1 LSTSEQIR
9 LQFLVLRTQS
19 GDERA
24 FSQLHKEFGD
34 RTFRYLLGLVGDD
47 VASDIHQEVWLAVY
61 KKISGLA
68 NPAAF
73 RTWLY
78 QITRYRALDY
88 LRASKR
94 RNDVLNDLEGGGDAA
109 EIPVEPVEMTLSEQ
123 SVLESA
129 VSQLPASQRDA
140 VILRY
145 WEEMSYVEIALVVGC
160 SIGTV
165 RSRLHHAKLKLK
177 TIMEDV
183 ADV

>member
-1 LSTSEQIR
+1 
-9 LQFLVLRTQS
+9 LQLLVLRTQT

-24 FSQLHKEFGD
+24 FRQLHQEFGD
-34 RTFRYLLGLVGDD
+34 RTFRYLKGLVGDD
-47 VASDIHQEVWLAVY
+47 VARDVHQEVWLAVY
-61 KKISGLA
+61 QKISGLA

-78 QITRYRALDY
+78 QITRYRALDC

-94 RNDVLNDLEGGGDAA
+94 RNDVLDDLEGDDGTPT
-109 EIPVEPVEMTLSEQ
+109 IPVESVELTLSEM
-123 SVLESA
+123 SALESA
-129 VSQLPASQRDA
+129 VSSLPASQRDA

-145 WEEMSYVEIALVVGC
+145 WEEMSYMEIALVMGC

-177 TIMEDV
+177 SILED
-183 ADV
+183 AENA